1 MSFTPRQYAD
11 MAIYLADDIDLGN
24 ASQSDLDDLSVRYLA
39 RVLVDSASFEMTY
52 ADGSTVAI

>member
-24 ASQSDLDDLSVRYLA
+24 ASQSDLDDLAAKYLA
-39 RVLVDSASFEMTY
+39 DALVRGATFRLTY
-52 ADGSTVAI
+52 PDGSTEVI